1 MVHVL
6 LDHVL
11 HIRSRFGHLWG
22 ESGPDRQLPLFPD
35 LEGEVV
41 GKQAMVDTIRRAA
54 YHLGVSECAPDGSE
68 RVSGHSLR
76 VTGAQGLAQRGW
88 HLWANSASWEVGI

>member
-1 MVHVL
+1 MLYWTMFFIFAGV
-6 LDHVL
+6 
-11 HIRSRFGHLWG
+11 FGHLWG
-22 ESGPDRQLPLFPD
+22 ESGPDWQLPLFPD

-76 VTGAQGLAQRGW
+76 VTWGAGASPTRLAP
-88 HLWANSASWEVGI
+88 LENSASWEVGI